1 MASLIH
7 ITFSSQTEVKKTWI
21 VCLCLYTIK
30 VGAILSV
37 RANNMT
43 ISKLSCSF
51 FFLFFFFKLM
61 QANEQSKDSLFC
73 KSSDAHHCPFNEE
86 KQEKIKQQQLRRWV
100 NERAEKRGKKE
111 GILCLSEVFVFLR
124 PWLCVC
130 VCNGET
136 ISRQMLA
143 KTEENLNSRNV
154 LSGLLRKH
162 NKRESHQQPQRVPV
176 MLSDTAAAT
185 YMNH

>member
-1 MASLIH
+1 MSKWAS
-7 ITFSSQTEVKKTWI
+7 
-21 VCLCLYTIK
+21 
-30 VGAILSV
+30 G
-37 RANNMT
+37 
-43 ISKLSCSF
+43 
-51 FFLFFFFKLM
+51 
-61 QANEQSKDSLFC
+61 
-73 KSSDAHHCPFNEE
+73 
-86 KQEKIKQQQLRRWV
+86 
-100 NERAEKRGKKE
+100 EKRKKE
-111 GILCLSEVFVFLR
+111 RILCLSEEFVFLR
-124 PWLCVC
+124 PWLSVC